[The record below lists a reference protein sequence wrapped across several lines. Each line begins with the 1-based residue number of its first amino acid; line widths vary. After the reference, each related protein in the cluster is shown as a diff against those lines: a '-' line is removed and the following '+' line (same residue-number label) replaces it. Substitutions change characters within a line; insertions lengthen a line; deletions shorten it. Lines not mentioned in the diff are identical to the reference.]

1 MLARLYG
8 VKLQAE
14 NVAAAFR
21 PLFGVSTYGPEK
33 LLRLTEG
40 LGLVVTT

>member
-1 MLARLYG
+1 MLALYG

-14 NVAAAFR
+14 RSRRIR